1 LIVVAFLAATLPSL
15 HDGPVTKAA
24 EARAWVVA
32 RGMATSGDLLVP
44 VYQGEPRLKKPPL
57 QSWVQAGLMTV
68 LGDPSVVVAGL
79 GTVLV
84 GLLFALA
91 PWWLGKALGA
101 ESAGFVGALL
111 LAGSRATL
119 TWGGSP
125 EHDVPFAAWT
135 GLAFVGLARA
145 CAPDGRLRH
154 VAASGLACGLALLT
168 KDPFAPAFVAG
179 TALVLQVRARRVAPG
194 PAVAW
199 WGWFLVGTLLP
210 IGAWVAALAVRLGSV
225 GALFDEALRQASGA
239 GGAHTKGFLAGLVYH
254 LGTLPKGLLPW
265 APVVAGLAVALAIR
279 GRRDP
284 AARAALAETP
294 RFALVATLVCLVVLT
309 LTPAKQEHYVLPALV
324 PAALL
329 AGHVVVRAA
338 RVLPGGAKP
347 VVALLLVAAAAYA
360 ASRWVGARADL
371 AAVDVAACALRR
383 GARRG
388 RGAARRRDAEA
399 ARPRV
404 RRRARRRLARAR
416 NVAEVARDGE
426 AEDLRDAVYEATVAP
441 GARPAAS
448 SASRA
453 PRACPRRGRC
463 SGSRRG
469 PARRSTRSS
478 RGRTPRTPACAP
490 STTSARGSTPTRRR
504 SSSSARRARG
514 GSRRFSTA
522 CGRSGR
528 WPRGGP
534 GRTATGTTSTPP
546 TNRRARRRT
555 RDATPTPP
563 VRAAGHRHARA
574 PGGRGRVRRAPGR
587 SS

>member
-1 LIVVAFLAATLPSL
+1 MTARPDRRPAPPLPAPAAPARRPWAAAWIVVAFLAATLPSL
-15 HDGPVTKAA
+15 HDRPVTKAA

-32 RGMATSGDLLVP
+32 RGMATTGDLLVP

-57 QSWVQAGLMTV
+57 QSWVQAGLMAA
-68 LGDPSVVVAGL
+68 LGDASAWVAGL

-91 PWWLGKALGA
+91 PWWLGKVLGA

-199 WGWFLVGTLLP
+199 WGVFLVGTLLP
-210 IGAWVAALAVRLGSV
+210 IGAWIAALAVRLGSV

-265 APVVAGLAVALAIR
+265 APVAAGLAVALALR
-279 GRRDP
+279 GRHDP
-284 AARAALAETP
+284 AARAALAEAP
-294 RFALVATLVCLVVLT
+294 RFAVVATLVCLVVLT

-324 PAALL
+324 PAAVL

-347 VVALLLVAAAAYA
+347 VVALLVVAAVAYA
-360 ASRWVGARADL
+360 ALRWVGARADL
-371 AAVDVAACALRR
+371 AAVDVAGPARY
-383 GARRG
+383 GAVLVAAAGLLVVATPRLPVLAS
-388 RGAARRRDAEA
+388 GAVLA
-399 ARPRV
+399 AV
-404 RRRARRRLARAR
+404 VLGLG

-426 AEDLRDAVYEATVAP
+426 AEDLRDAVYEATAAP
-441 GARPAAS
+441 GGAAL
-448 SASRA
+448 
-453 PRACPRRGRC
+453 GELVVL
-463 SGSRRG
+463 G
-469 PARRSTRSS
+469 PARLPATRTLLGFEEGTGEAFDTLVAWQDAPYV
-478 RGRTPRTPACAP
+478 RVRTLEDLRARITADPKALVVIRA
-490 STTSARGSTPTRRR
+490 TSAGRIAPLLDRLRPLGTLAPRRPGSD
-504 SSSSARRARG
+504 
-514 GSRRFSTA
+514 
-522 CGRSGR
+522 
-528 WPRGGP
+528 
-534 GRTATGTTSTPP
+534 
-546 TNRRARRRT
+546 
-555 RDATPTPP
+555 RD
-563 VRAAGHRHARA
+563 RYYLYAADE
-574 PGGRGRVRRAPGR
+574 P
-587 SS
+587 

>member
-1 LIVVAFLAATLPSL
+1 MTARPGRLPPPTAPAPPARRPWAAAWIVVAFLAATLPSIDDRPL
-15 HDGPVTKAA
+15 TKAA

-32 RGMATSGDLLVP
+32 RGMATTGDLLVP
-44 VYQGEPRLKKPPL
+44 SYHGEPRLKKPPL
-57 QSWVQAGLMTV
+57 QSWVQAGLMTA
-68 LGDPSVVVAGL
+68 LDDASLAVAGL
-79 GTVLV
+79 GSVLV

-91 PWWLGKALGA
+91 PWWLGRAVGA
-101 ESAGFVGALL
+101 EAAGLVGALL
-111 LAGSRATL
+111 LAGTRATL

-135 GLAFVGLARA
+135 GLAFVALARA
-145 CAPDGRLRH
+145 SAPDGRLRH

-168 KDPFAPAFVAG
+168 KDPFAPAFVGG
-179 TALVLQVRARRVAPG
+179 TAVVLQVRARRVAPG

-199 WGWFLVGTLLP
+199 WGVFLLGTLLP

-265 APVVAGLAVALAIR
+265 APVAAGLAVALAIR

-284 AARAALAETP
+284 AARAALVETP
-294 RFALVATLVCLVVLT
+294 RFALVATLVCLGVLT

-371 AAVDVAACALRR
+371 AAVDVA
-383 GARRG
+383 GPARY
-388 RGAARRRDAEA
+388 GAALVA
-399 ARPRV
+399 AAGLLVVATPRLPV
-404 RRRARRRLARAR
+404 LASGAVLAAVVLGLG

-426 AEDLRDAVYEATVAP
+426 AEDLRDAVHEA
-441 GARPAAS
+441 S
-448 SASRA
+448 L
-453 PRACPRRGRC
+453 
-463 SGSRRG
+463 
-469 PARRSTRSS
+469 
-478 RGRTPRTPACAP
+478 
-490 STTSARGSTPTRRR
+490 
-504 SSSSARRARG
+504 
-514 GSRRFSTA
+514 
-522 CGRSGR
+522 
-528 WPRGGP
+528 
-534 GRTATGTTSTPP
+534 
-546 TNRRARRRT
+546 
-555 RDATPTPP
+555 
-563 VRAAGHRHARA
+563 A
-574 PGGRGRVRRAPGR
+574 PGGEGLRALVVEGPTRLPSARTLVGFEEGVGEAFDTLVAWQDAPYVRVRSLDALRARLDADPTCLVVLRAGSAPRLAPLLDRLRPLAPLAPRRPGSDR
-587 SS
+587 DRYYLYAAAP